1 MNKNKFPQ
9 INYYGLIKL
18 GIFLFLFSPL
28 NSLLAMFFQG
38 PAYQWP
44 FRIFFILLSIIGLIT
59 GFFLFWYLLFST
71 LFYFWKKDRE
81 KARAHLVHFLALA
94 FLPLTPILVS
104 LIFEF
109 RQAAFHSLPKIG
121 DLFYPA
127 GGKAYTEFF
136 PFLLG
141 ELKKILSNPSY
152 IIPYD

>member
-9 INYYGLIKL
+9 INYYGLIKI
-18 GIFLFLFSPL
+18 GILLFLISPL

-44 FRIFFILLSIIGLIT
+44 FRIFFILLSIIGLIG
-59 GFFLFWYLLFST
+59 GFALFWYLLFST

-94 FLPLTPILVS
+94 FLPLIPILVS
-104 LIFEF
+104 LIFELS
-109 RQAAFHSLPKIG
+109 QAGVHSLPKIG

-127 GGKAYTEFF
+127 GGKVYTEFL

>member
-1 MNKNKFPQ
+1 MNKNKFFH
-9 INYYGLIKL
+9 INYYGLIKI
-18 GIFLFLFSPL
+18 GIFLFLFCPL
-28 NSLLAMFFQG
+28 NSALAMFFQG

-44 FRIFFILLSIIGLIT
+44 FRIFFILLSIIGLIG
-59 GFFLFWYLLFST
+59 GFFLFWYLLFSS

-94 FLPLTPILVS
+94 FLPLIPILFS
-104 LIFEF
+104 LIFEL
-109 RQAAFHSLPKIG
+109 RQASFHSLPKIG

-127 GGKAYTEFF
+127 GGKTYTEFL
-136 PFLLG
+136 PFLLE

>member
-1 MNKNKFPQ
+1 MNKKKFPQ
-9 INYYGLIKL
+9 INYYGLIKI

-44 FRIFFILLSIIGLIT
+44 FRIFFILLSIIGLIG
-59 GFFLFWYLLFST
+59 GFLLFWYLLFST

-81 KARAHLVHFLALA
+81 KARAHFVHFLALA
-94 FLPLTPILVS
+94 LLPLIPILVS
-104 LIFEF
+104 LIFELS
-109 RQAAFHSLPKIG
+109 QAGLHSLPKIR

-127 GGKAYTEFF
+127 GGKAYTEFL

>member
-9 INYYGLIKL
+9 INYYRLIKL

-28 NSLLAMFFQG
+28 NSALAMFFQG

-44 FRIFFILLSIIGLIT
+44 FRIFFILLSIIGLLT

-81 KARAHLVHFLALA
+81 KARAHFVHFLALA
-94 FLPLTPILVS
+94 LLTLIPFLLS

-109 RQAAFHSLPKIG
+109 RQAAFHFLPKTGNIY
-121 DLFYPA
+121 YPA
-127 GGKAYTEFF
+127 GGKAYTEFL

-141 ELKKILSNPSY
+141 ELKKILNDPSY

>member
-1 MNKNKFPQ
+1 MNKNKFLHK
-9 INYYGLIKL
+9 NYFRIIKI

-44 FRIFFILLSIIGLIT
+44 FRIFFILLSIIGLIG
-59 GFFLFWYLLFST
+59 GFLLFWYLLFSS
-71 LFYFWKKDRE
+71 LFYYWKKDRE
-81 KARAHLVHFLALA
+81 KARAHFVHFLALA
-94 FLPLTPILVS
+94 FLPLIPILVS
-104 LIFEF
+104 LIFELS
-109 RQAAFHSLPKIG
+109 QVGLHSLPKIG

-127 GGKAYTEFF
+127 GGKAYTEFL

>member
-1 MNKNKFPQ
+1 MKKIKFLK
-9 INYYGLIKL
+9 INYYVLIKI
-18 GIFLFLFSPL
+18 GIFLFLTSLP
-28 NSLLAMFFQG
+28 NSALAMFFQG

-44 FRIFFILLSIIGLIT
+44 FRIFFILLSIIGLIG
-59 GFFLFWYLLFST
+59 GFFLFWYLLFFT
-71 LFYFWKKDRE
+71 LFYFWKKDKE
-81 KARAHLVHFLALA
+81 KARGHLVHFFALAL
-94 FLPLTPILVS
+94 LPLIPILLS

-127 GGKAYTEFF
+127 GGKAYTEFL